1 MYEFGAVAGREEQRV
16 LAEGLGGGA
25 YSLPYVAAS
34 VPAASALFAALRS
47 AGAGRGVF
55 FAAAAAFVKAE
66 VSGIE
71 AVWSGGVRRACAI
84 SKEIGGGASFLGVPR
99 RLW

>member
-1 MYEFGAVAGREEQRV
+1 MYEFAAAAGHEEQHV

-34 VPAASALFAALRS
+34 VPAASASYAALRS

-55 FAAAAAFVKAE
+55 SAAAAAFVKAE
-66 VSGIE
+66 VSGVE
-71 AVWSGGVRRACAI
+71 AV
-84 SKEIGGGASFLGVPR
+84 
-99 RLW
+99 